1 MDQQRFSFWG
11 MQQGWPNDTASH
23 VFLAR
28 AVHAVGKSLF
38 PQEWSGR
45 EPVVEKK
52 RPLPERKIE
61 GWTLDA
67 RAAHHMLVR
76 FYPEFGRPPVPPNRS
91 SGPYAEFTDEEWEA
105 ATSAIAKAN
114 AEIGPAI
121 QRFLKVQ
128 QEIIRLAECEKL
140 STAVR
145 PIAGGDPSPIHRS
158 LWNSEKIFSR
168 FTLCR
173 MNPQDPFSN
182 GFAGDKFQWIFVT
195 RESLEK
201 CLSALA
207 GSSQSESAETAALE
221 PESTP
226 PEVATP
232 KPRGRKPGD
241 GSYGPLDLP
250 ILDEMKELISSRRAA
265 SPEEAAR
272 LLAGKAHGAGSP
284 ESKAERLAKRYRR
297 REFNSLGSG
306 S

>member
-28 AVHAVGKSLF
+28 AVDAIGKSLF
-38 PQEWSGR
+38 PQEWNGR
-45 EPVVEKK
+45 EPAAEKK
-52 RPLPERKIE
+52 RPLPESKIE

-67 RAAHHMLVR
+67 RAAHHLLVK
-76 FYPEFGRPPVPPNRS
+76 FHPELGRPPVPPNRF
-91 SGPYAEFTDEEWEA
+91 SGPYAEFTDEEWKA
-105 ATSAIAKAN
+105 AILVVAKAN
-114 AEIGPAI
+114 AEIRPAI
-121 QRFLKVQ
+121 QRFFKVQ

-140 STAVR
+140 NTAVR

-158 LWNSEKIFSR
+158 LWNSEKIFNR
-168 FTLCR
+168 FILCQ
-173 MNPQDPFSN
+173 MNPQEPFSN
-182 GFAGDKFQWIFVT
+182 GFAGNNFQWIFVT

-207 GSSQSESAETAALE
+207 ESSRPESAEAAALE

-226 PEVATP
+226 PAVATP

-241 GSYGPLDLP
+241 GSYRSLDLP
-250 ILDEMKELISSRRAA
+250 ILDEMKELINSRRAA

-272 LLAGKAHGAGSP
+272 LLAVKAHGAGSL
-284 ESKAERLAKRYRR
+284 ESKTERLAKRYRD
-297 REFNSLGSG
+297 RERV
-306 S
+306 